1 MRGQRGVDA
10 MIRPLKERGETV
22 FKEMVI
28 PASFGLKNVERFRR
42 HDERSLLGA
51 KSFSHLRLT
60 QYAQVLAISALVA
73 SASAFAPGASVQPR
87 LRSGATSV
95 SMTMDKSNRAPVVT
109 VFDHRGCQRGKRN
122 TEYQG
127 LPANSQDD
135 EMLVKVTC
143 C

>member
-1 MRGQRGVDA
+1 M
-10 MIRPLKERGETV
+10 
-22 FKEMVI
+22 
-28 PASFGLKNVERFRR
+28 ASK
-42 HDERSLLGA
+42 
-51 KSFSHLRLT
+51 
-60 QYAQVLAISALVA
+60 VLAFSALVA

-135 EMLVKVTC
+135 EMLVKVAMQKVAINEAAATDLVQQLLGTLKK
-143 C
+143 